1 MQKWGDDMRI
11 WMLVIALALAGCDN
25 GGEEH
30 ADGKTDAFLI
40 GGKGDSPFGTCT
52 DQQVLALV
60 NDPLTSYETLRGIGV
75 WPQSATS
82 IVEHRDG
89 ADALPGTADDD
100 LFDDLRELDDA
111 WWVGPKTLEAL
122 AAAAAPRCDAALTAE
137 VIFSPQP
144 YKDSHLDR
152 VRALID
158 GAGTSVDI
166 AMYSFSDSN
175 ILAALGAAA
184 ARGVQVRFLFES
196 ANGDKNDPAGTW
208 SAKLED
214 RGIDVRYVNKI
225 MHHKFM
231 IVDGP
236 VAAVDDAYT
245 GTLVTGS
252 GNWSNSAG
260 TRYDENT
267 VFLSGSGELLLR
279 FQQEFNHLWENS
291 RDLVWAQ
298 DLEFFAT
305 RPIPDAVIV
314 DDSAADVAYTS
325 DNFDVKTTS
334 HGQTFSVVTGRNT
347 VADALVAQIEAAT
360 TSIHVASGHLR
371 SRPVSEALLAKAAAH
386 PEMDIRV
393 LLDNQEYISEWT
405 ATNQEAEL
413 AACLAAAGDSESAV
427 RKCLDKG
434 FYYSYPLYAA
444 GIPLRFKYY
453 CYRWHYTYAVQM
465 HHKYMVFDGRVVAS
479 GSYNLSD
486 NAEHNTMENMVFY
499 DSSALPDLVAAF
511 EANFASLWDLGEA
524 EGLYPKLLEEI
535 DTATGPFPI
544 VFEPMAL
551 GWEEV
556 TVLKALIKEKCP
568 QVTSDEFASN
578 PQSHTWCDP
587 TDS

>member
-1 MQKWGDDMRI
+1 MRAWI
-11 WMLVIALALAGCDN
+11 LVIVLMVTACGT
-25 GGEEH
+25 ERPES
-30 ADGKTDAFLI
+30 ADGKDDAFLV
-40 GGKGDSPFGTCT
+40 GGKGDSPYGSCT
-52 DQQVLALV
+52 DNQILALV
-60 NDPLTSYETLRGIGV
+60 NDPLTSYEVLRGIGV
-75 WPQSATS
+75 WPQSAKS
-82 IVEHRDG
+82 IVAHRDG
-89 ADALPGTADDD
+89 ADGLPGTADDD
-100 LFDDLRELDDA
+100 SFDDLRELDDL

-122 AAAAAPRCDAALTAE
+122 ATAAAANCEAVLTAE

-144 YKDSHLDR
+144 YEQSHLDR
-152 VRALID
+152 VRKLID
-158 GAGTSVDI
+158 GAEVSIDI

-175 ILAALGAAA
+175 ILAALGAAT
-184 ARGVQVRFLFES
+184 ARGVQIRFIFES
-196 ANGDKNDPAGTW
+196 ANGDKNDPEGTW
-208 SAKLED
+208 SAKLEE
-214 RGIDVRYVNKI
+214 RGINVRYVNKI

-236 VAAVDDAYT
+236 IASVDDAYT

-267 VFLSGSGELLLR
+267 VFLSGSGELLLK

-291 RDLVWAQ
+291 RDLVWAE
-298 DLEFFAT
+298 DLESLT
-305 RPIPDAVIV
+305 TLPIPDAVIV
-314 DDSAADVAYTS
+314 DDPAVDVAYTS
-325 DNFDVKTTS
+325 DNFDVKAS
-334 HGQTFSVVTGRNT
+334 SYGPTFSVVTGRDT

-371 SRPVSEALLAKAAAH
+371 SRPVAEALLAKAAAH

-393 LLDNQEYISEWT
+393 LLDNQEYISAWK
-405 ATNQEAEL
+405 ADDQKADL
-413 AACLAAAGDSESAV
+413 AACLAAAGDSPSAV
-427 RKCLDKG
+427 RKCQDKG
-434 FYYSYPLYAA
+434 FYYSYPLYEA
-444 GIPLRFKYY
+444 GVPLRFKFY

-465 HHKYMVFDGRVVAS
+465 HHKTMVFDGRIVAS

-499 DSSALPDLVAAF
+499 DASVLPEMVAAF
-511 EANFASLWDLGEA
+511 EANFEALWVQGEA

-535 DTATGPFPI
+535 SLAEGPFPI

-556 TVLKALIKEKCP
+556 TVLKALIKDKCP
-568 QVTSDEFASN
+568 QVTSDAFASN

-587 TDS
+587 NAS